1 MPNPNPEEFAR
12 KMLWHISGLPAELR
26 NLHMMFARF
35 LAAESGHS
43 EEEVQR
49 KWKQDCDKLQE
60 QLYLEAAKDVG
71 IPPETPPPF
80 GASRGRG

>member
-12 KMLWHISGLPAELR
+12 KMLWHISGLRAEVR

-35 LAAESGHS
+35 LAAQSGDS

-49 KWKQDCDKLQE
+49 KWKKDCKKLQE
-60 QLYLEAAKDVG
+60 ELYLQAAEEVG
-71 IPPETPPPF
+71 IPPEPPPPS
-80 GASRGRG
+80 GPSGGRR